1 MKIVTRSAEQTI
13 ALGEKLGALLGGGE
27 IIAYTGDLGAGKTT
41 MTRGISIG
49 MGLGDEVTS
58 PTFALVN
65 EYHGAGKSLYH
76 FDMYRITSSED
87 LETTGFYDYMDGDSV
102 IAAEWSEN
110 IAEALETLGQDILQI
125 DIKRVDDDTRRRM
138 DALLSSGWADDDAVA
153 AEIKRTWNEHITSW
167 TRTPR

>member
-13 ALGEKLGALLGGGE
+13 ALGEKLGALLSGGE

-125 DIKRVDDDTRRRM
+125 DIKRVDDETREINI
-138 DALLSSGWADDDAVA
+138 GWKMKGDEGLETLGD
-153 AEIKRTWNEHITSW
+153 
-167 TRTPR
+167 